1 VRSGGDPLTKNSF
14 GRSLLDHFDVEHL
27 GAGLKEKYM
36 APSTTDNDGG
46 GNDAAYIDNQN
57 NGNDASSPSSSRSK
71 ATKASRNSGQRPKS
85 RRSSS
90 KSDID
95 MAAAVHKL
103 QAEINQNAA

>member
-46 GNDAAYIDNQN
+46 GNDAADIDNQN
-57 NGNDASSPSSSRSK
+57 NGNDASSPSSIIKS
-71 ATKASRNSGQRPKS
+71 TKASRNSGQRPKS